1 MTVLHSQFTG
11 WILNLSPYLKVTSG
25 TGHLMPLW
33 NGCLREMVW
42 VAWSTE
48 DTSPWYTPKVGP
60 QLIETRLPNQ
70 SAAILSEN
78 HIYQEKKQ
86 SNEYR
91 IIALATSSAFNPAD
105 AITHHLNNKAS
116 NITRF
121 QHIIKANICISFDWL
136 TKSQCDCGLSRKH
149 PAESYFIC
157 RAGCYFQAH

>member
-1 MTVLHSQFTG
+1 MDSEPEPLPESDLRHWTLDAIVKRLFEGDGLSGLINRGHFSLIHSQSWTTVD
-11 WILNLSPYLKVTSG
+11 WNKAAQPVCCHSVWESHLSGK
-25 TGHLMPLW
+25 
-33 NGCLREMVW
+33 E
-42 VAWSTE
+42 AE
-48 DTSPWYTPKVGP
+48 
-60 QLIETRLPNQ
+60 
-70 SAAILSEN
+70 
-78 HIYQEKKQ
+78 

-91 IIALATSSAFNPAD
+91 IIALATSSVFNPAD